1 MQIAKIHLQSV
12 KSRTLNHNK
21 SLLFSSSFSYYV
33 REKRKLLL
41 DALWNYVMLYDAVD
55 KK

>member
-12 KSRTLNHNK
+12 KSHILNHNK
-21 SLLFSSSFSYYV
+21 SHLFSSSFSYYV

-41 DALWNYVMLYDAVD
+41 DTPWNYVIL
-55 KK
+55 